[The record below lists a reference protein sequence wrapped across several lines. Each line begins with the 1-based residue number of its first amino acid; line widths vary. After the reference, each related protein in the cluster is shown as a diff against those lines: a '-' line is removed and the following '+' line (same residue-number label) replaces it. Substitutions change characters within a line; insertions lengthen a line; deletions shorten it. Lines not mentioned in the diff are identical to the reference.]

1 MGAAAKQGTAATE
14 PEKRH
19 QDPWALPLGEAPP
32 ALMATAEPHG

>member
-1 MGAAAKQGTAATE
+1 MGAAVGQGTAATE

-19 QDPWALPLGEAPP
+19 QDPWASPLGKALP